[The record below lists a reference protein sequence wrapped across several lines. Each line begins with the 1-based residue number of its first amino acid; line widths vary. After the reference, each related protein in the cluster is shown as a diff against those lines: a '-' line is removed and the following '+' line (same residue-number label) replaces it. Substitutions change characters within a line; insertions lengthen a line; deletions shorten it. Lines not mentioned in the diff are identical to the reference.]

1 MSQTKEDKSDSENES
16 SSDSKSGSSS
26 ESESESGS
34 ASSSSSSS
42 DNENDAQNSSLNTS
56 NPGDTSSTTNN
67 TSTNSD
73 VKGGIA
79 ENGLSDRHRG
89 HQRHPV
95 VPGLRRSDGEEEQNA
110 RHVRNNLAERTV
122 AGNERS
128 RSSDASGSDSD
139 ESAEGDGGNGN
150 AVNQGQQNS
159 DSDNSASKP
168 SNTSRQTE
176 DDDDDDDD
184 DEEDDGEDAA
194 SAARINGQQ
203 PTGVPTAAAA
213 LEASPDDDDDDDD
226 EDDEDDDED
235 DDAGRDDGDE
245 DHHSSKSSYDEQD
258 YAANQLRR
266 KSARK
271 KAVAAARKRP
281 AAQPASKTKKK
292 KSTNNSSRWKSD
304 TSDESDGSDEDS
316 EDSVRYN
323 RRKAPV
329 ATAAA
334 SKKRAA
340 TTTAASKAKAK
351 KKKRSGA
358 YSSDDASNSD
368 DDRKRS
374 ATRRKTAVSY
384 KEASGDEP
392 TDSDDLLEVDQEAEE
407 AAAAAAAEE
416 EKAETIERIIGQRRG
431 RKGATG
437 AITTVYA
444 IEENGD
450 PNEVATSG
458 KLASDELEE
467 QYLIKW
473 SGWSYLHC
481 TWESEETLKE
491 QKVKGLKKLENYV
504 KREATLQHWRRYQ
517 AGPEDID
524 YYECQQELQ
533 QDLLKSYY
541 NVERIIAQ
549 AAKAEGGEGSDYLC
563 KWESLPYSDS
573 TWEDASLLRKKW
585 QKKVVEF
592 HEREE
597 SRCTPSKYSKA
608 IHDRPKFRHLKT
620 QPEYLGEDRGLKLRD
635 YQMDGLNWL
644 ILTWCKKNSVILADE
659 MGLGKT
665 IQTICFLY
673 YLFKSQQLYGPFL
686 CVVPL
691 STMPAWQREFA
702 IWAPEMNFVTYL
714 GDVQSREMIRQYEWC
729 FDRTKKLKFNA
740 ILTTYE
746 ILLKDKTFLGSI
758 SWASLLV
765 DEAHRL
771 KNDDS
776 LLYKALKEFDTN
788 HRLLITGTPLQNS
801 LKELWALLHFI
812 MPQRFETWD
821 SFERNYG
828 NDKSYTELHK
838 ELEPYILRRVKKD
851 VEKSL
856 PAKVEQILRVE
867 MTSIQRQYYRWILT
881 RNFDALRKG
890 LKGSAN
896 TFLNIVIELK
906 KCCNHAMLTRPVEFD
921 AQVNQD
927 DVLQQLLKGS
937 GKLVL
942 LDKLLCRLKE
952 TGHRVLIF
960 SQMVRMLDIL
970 AEYLQ
975 KRHFSYQ
982 RLDGSIKGELRR
994 QALDHFN
1001 AEGSTDFCFLLS
1013 TRAGG
1018 LGINLA
1024 TADTVIIFDSDW
1036 NPQNDLQAQARAHRI
1051 GQKNQVNIYRL
1062 VTARSVEENIVERAK
1077 KKMVLDHLVIQ
1088 RMDTTGRTVLD
1099 KNGGSNTSNPFN
1111 KEELS
1116 AILKFGTEELFKEEE
1131 DGDEELVCDIDEI
1144 LRRAETRDEA
1154 PGMPGDE
1161 LLSAFNVTTFDF
1173 DEDKVGGKPI
1183 TTSGTGKDRTGE
1195 AGGDHDTKE
1204 WDEIIPKSYRE
1215 LVEAEERDREIQDL
1229 YLPPRRLATK
1239 QSDTAGGADGKGSK
1253 GRNKRKGD
1261 EDSDDDSDASVG
1273 LGGDEDGKT
1282 KRARGRP
1289 SNKEKITG
1297 FTDAE
1302 LRRLIKSYKKF
1313 PAPLK
1318 RLEAI
1323 ACDAELQEKPL
1334 SDLRRVAQLLHE
1346 RCVQTMKEIAR
1357 ETENEKHLAPSAAAA
1372 AAAADGKRK
1381 CARAAYSS
1389 KIGGASFNVKT
1400 MMQCVD
1406 ELQPLD
1412 EAIPA
1417 DPHERSRWQLSF
1429 KTRPSHFDVDW
1440 NEEDD
1445 ARLLRG
1451 IYQFGI
1457 GSWEAMKMDPSLGL
1471 SEKILSND
1479 VNRKPQGKHLQSRA
1493 EYLLKVLRKT
1503 LELKRGP
1510 SKPRKQ
1516 RKPKDTKVAAL
1527 MHHPIA
1533 AASPLASGTES
1544 SIGCSIAATIAA
1556 VAAGEDVSLGSVMA
1570 CSGGGMVAT
1579 AAASVPGA
1587 IALSTEEKKTV
1598 SKTKKHPE
1606 SENHH
1611 HHHNSHHHHHHH
1623 HHDEHSNGSR
1633 ADEQSNHKDP
1643 AVTATTAAAAAPAAI
1658 TGSAKEKKKSKKDK
1672 QKESKKDKKKNTG
1685 PMHFT
1690 ANNEPCALNILG
1702 DLDPTVF
1709 NECKEKMRPVKKAL
1723 KTLDN
1728 PDETL
1733 SQEEQLRQTRDCLLS
1748 IGNQINLCL
1757 GEYRDPEKAKEWR
1770 SNLWYF
1776 VSKFTEFDAR
1786 KLFKLYKHA
1795 LKRSEGGGTSGD
1807 GGGSAGECSREAT
1820 DGGGAASSTLTI
1832 GSSPMKDGKD
1842 MARNH
1847 HHHHHHNQ
1855 SSSGIPPP
1863 TSPGYGSLG
1872 KIKKLSSSS
1881 GSSKKDNGHSYERTP
1896 GDSPLNAHSSV
1907 DGAAA
1912 GGGDKSEEE
1921 RSRSRRE
1928 RKEKK
1933 RLQLLSGIDRPIVSE
1948 SAVQQ
1953 RSRYMAATGTTGPSS
1968 SGSGA
1973 NDHGSDSG
1981 GKDEGSSMHS
1991 KRRLEEGEYDENS
2004 KEYKRLHGDS
2014 RNHRDKKWDE
2024 YGDRDRMRNVAPRSG
2039 GPSTPQGGRG
2049 FPDARDDR
2057 GTYLPDPSMD
2067 RWRDSSRYGS
2077 VSDHKRDRYEGY
2089 GSRHTPS
2096 GGYHRDR
2103 ERDRDRDWERGDRD
2117 RERDRERDRS
2127 DRDRDRDRGDRSF
2140 KDKRRH
2146 APSGVG
2152 SYPNS
2157 HYGIPPVGYYPP
2169 ADSSPYRSYP
2179 VGVYPSGQRPSPGAP
2194 LPAVVPGVGAG
2205 GMSSGS
2211 TSGGGVPVGLPS
2223 SSDYIDSRRGE
2234 YDRRPP
2240 PAAPNNQP

>member
-1 MSQTKEDKSDSENES
+1 MVQTAIPAAIQSTKEDKSDSENES

-26 ESESESGS
+26 DSESESGS
-34 ASSSSSSS
+34 GSSNSSSS
-42 DNENDAQNSSLNTS
+42 DNEGQHDRSRSTS
-56 NPGDTSSTTNN
+56 NRASGTTNN
-67 TSTNSD
+67 TSTASSD
-73 VKGGIA
+73 IRDGAI
-79 ENGLSDRHRG
+79 ENGLTEHRASSSNNHTAVQEDDGKEDEEDESDDNSVSASNEHG
-89 HQRHPV
+89 SV
-95 VPGLRRSDGEEEQNA
+95 VN
-110 RHVRNNLAERTV
+110 HVQPTRAV
-122 AGNERS
+122 ASNERS
-128 RSSDASGSDSD
+128 RSSHFGSDSD
-139 ESAEGDGGNGN
+139 ESDPTGGRSSK
-150 AVNQGQQNS
+150 QHHS
-159 DSDNSASKP
+159 DSDASKP
-168 SNTSRQTE
+168 SNTSRQSG
-176 DDDDDDDD
+176 DD
-184 DEEDDGEDAA
+184 DEGEDDEEQEENSAGNETAPKQRSSNNVTMSESPEDY
-194 SAARINGQQ
+194 
-203 PTGVPTAAAA
+203 
-213 LEASPDDDDDDDD
+213 
-226 EDDEDDDED
+226 EDDDED
-235 DDAGRDDGDE
+235 QEEE
-245 DHHSSKSSYDEQD
+245 DHQSSKSSYDDED

-281 AAQPASKTKKK
+281 AAQPASKAKKK
-292 KSTNNSSRWKSD
+292 KSSTSSRWKSD
-304 TSDESDGSDEDS
+304 TSDESEASDSDAS
-316 EDSVRYN
+316 DRF
-323 RRKAPV
+323 RRKSAT
-329 ATAAA
+329 TAA
-334 SKKRAA
+334 KKRAA
-340 TTTAASKAKAK
+340 AVAASKAKAK
-351 KKKRSGA
+351 KKKRTGTGGA
-358 YSSDDASNSD
+358 YSTDEASSEE
-368 DDRKRS
+368 DRKRPS
-374 ATRRKTAVSY
+374 ASRRKTAVSY
-384 KEASGDEP
+384 KEASGDEA

-416 EKAETIERIIGQRRG
+416 EKAETIERIIGRRRG

-437 AITTVYA
+437 ALTTVYA
-444 IEENGD
+444 IEEHGD
-450 PNEVATSG
+450 PN
-458 KLASDELEE
+458 LAAAEGGDHRSPGQMEE

-473 SGWSYLHC
+473 TGWSYLHS

-491 QKVKGLKKLENYV
+491 QKVKGMKKLENYL
-504 KREATLQHWRRYQ
+504 KREEALQHWRQYQ

-533 QDLLKSYY
+533 QDLLKSHY

-549 AAKAEGGEGSDYLC
+549 ADKAEGGEGTDYLC

-585 QKKVVEF
+585 QPKVVEF

-597 SRCTPSKYSKA
+597 SRRTPSKHCKA
-608 IHDRPKFRHLKT
+608 IRYRPNFRHLKT

-644 ILTWCKKNSVILADE
+644 ILTWCKENSVILADE

-729 FDRTKKLKFNA
+729 FDSTKKLKFNA

-776 LLYKALKEFDTN
+776 LLYKALEEFDTN

-812 MPQRFETWD
+812 MPQHFASWD
-821 SFERNYG
+821 DFERNYG
-828 NDKSYTELHK
+828 STNDKSYTKLHK

-867 MTSIQRQYYRWILT
+867 MTSIQRQFYRWILT
-881 RNFDALRKG
+881 KNFNELRKG
-890 LKGSAN
+890 LKGSAS

-906 KCCNHAMLTRPVEFD
+906 KCCNHASLTRPMEFG
-921 AQVNQD
+921 AQVTQD
-927 DVLQQLLKGS
+927 TVLQQLLKGS

-975 KRHFSYQ
+975 KRHFSFQ
-982 RLDGSIKGELRR
+982 RLDGSIKGELRK

-1062 VTARSVEENIVERAK
+1062 VTARSVEEDIVERAK
-1077 KKMVLDHLVIQ
+1077 QKMVLDHLVIQ

-1099 KNGGSNTSNPFN
+1099 GGDKNSGNSWNSSKVGAGNSNSNPF
-1111 KEELS
+1111 KKDELS
-1116 AILKFGTEELFKEEE
+1116 AILKFGAEELFKEEE

-1173 DEDKVGGKPI
+1173 DEDTVGGKPI
-1183 TTSGTGKDRTGE
+1183 TAKDPEPAEAEGTKQF
-1195 AGGDHDTKE
+1195 
-1204 WDEIIPKSYRE
+1204 WDGIIPQSYRE
-1215 LVEAEERDREIQDL
+1215 LVEAEERDREIKDL
-1229 YLPPRRLATK
+1229 YLPPRRLAMKANETD
-1239 QSDTAGGADGKGSK
+1239 SAAGGGGKGGKK
-1253 GRNKRKGD
+1253 GKKGHQEESD
-1261 EDSDDDSDASVG
+1261 EDSEASVG
-1273 LGGDEDGKT
+1273 GGRGGDEDGKA

-1289 SNKEKITG
+1289 SNKEKIAG

-1302 LRRLIKSYKKF
+1302 LRQLIKSYKKF

-1334 SDLRRVAQLLHE
+1334 SDLRRVSQLLHD

-1357 ETENEKHLAPSAAAA
+1357 EAENEKHTAGGGPASVAGDAA
-1372 AAAADGKRK
+1372 KRK
-1381 CARAAYSS
+1381 CARAAYSN

-1400 MMQCVD
+1400 MMQCVE

-1412 EAIPA
+1412 EVIPA
-1417 DPHERSRWQLSF
+1417 DPAERSRWQLSF
-1429 KTRPSHFDVDW
+1429 KTRPPNFDVEW
-1440 NEEDD
+1440 SGEDD
-1445 ARLLRG
+1445 SRLLRG
-1451 IYQFGI
+1451 IYQYGI
-1457 GSWEAMKMDPSLGL
+1457 GSWDAMKMDPSLGL
-1471 SEKILSND
+1471 SDKILAND
-1479 VNRKPQGKHLQSRA
+1479 ANRKPQGKHLQSRA

-1510 SKPRKQ
+1510 SKPRKP
-1516 RKPKDTKVAAL
+1516 RKPKEPKAAAAVAAPSL
-1527 MHHPIA
+1527 MLHPA
-1533 AASPLASGTES
+1533 PASAGSPLRASGTD
-1544 SIGCSIAATIAA
+1544 SIGCSISATIAA
-1556 VAAGEDVSLGSVMA
+1556 VAAGEDVSLGVGGPGMP
-1570 CSGGGMVAT
+1570 SGGLGP
-1579 AAASVPGA
+1579 AAAAMAGA
-1587 IALSTEEKKTV
+1587 TGLTEEKKTG
-1598 SKTKKHPE
+1598 SKSKKLSE

-1611 HHHNSHHHHHHH
+1611 HHNYHHHHH

-1633 ADEQSNHKDP
+1633 ADEHHHHYGGKDQ
-1643 AVTATTAAAAAPAAI
+1643 ATAA
-1658 TGSAKEKKKSKKDK
+1658 GGKEKKKSKKDR
-1672 QKESKKDKKKNTG
+1672 QKDSKKKKDKNTG

-1733 SQEEQLRQTRDCLLS
+1733 PQDEQLRQTRDCLLS

-1776 VSKFTEFDAR
+1776 VSKFTEYDAR
-1786 KLFKLYKHA
+1786 KLFRLYKHA
-1795 LKRSEGGGTSGD
+1795 LKRSEGTADRSGGDTS
-1807 GGGSAGECSREAT
+1807 T
-1820 DGGGAASSTLTI
+1820 DGGSGGVRKSSGHEHSSGAAPTLQL
-1832 GSSPMKDGKD
+1832 GRSPMKDAKD
-1842 MARNH
+1842 AAKHHQH
-1847 HHHHHHNQ
+1847 HHYHLHPAAAAAAAGVGISQ
-1855 SSSGIPPP
+1855 S
-1863 TSPGYGSLG
+1863 TSALNSLG
-1872 KIKKLSSSS
+1872 KIKKISN
-1881 GSSKKDNGHSYERTP
+1881 SKQDNGHSSSGYDRPLTSK
-1896 GDSPLNAHSSV
+1896 SPLKAQSMLT
-1907 DGAAA
+1907 DGGT
-1912 GGGDKSEEE
+1912 GGGGGTMDEEKA
-1921 RSRSRRE
+1921 RSRRE
-1928 RKEKK
+1928 RKDKK
-1933 RLQLLSGIDRPIVSE
+1933 RHHLLGGTISGPIVSD
-1948 SAVQQ
+1948 SALQQ
-1953 RSRYMAATGTTGPSS
+1953 RERYMAATAA
-1968 SGSGA
+1968 GA
-1973 NDHGSDSG
+1973 GGAAIDHGSDSG
-1981 GKDEGSSMHS
+1981 GGKEEGSSMHS

-2004 KEYKRLHGDS
+2004 KEYKRLHGSDS
-2014 RNHRDKKWDE
+2014 RNHRGERDKKWDE
-2024 YGDRDRMRNVAPRSG
+2024 YGDRDRMRNIGSRGAASNSAPQS
-2039 GPSTPQGGRG
+2039 GRG
-2049 FPDARDDR
+2049 FPDSRDDR
-2057 GTYLPDPSMD
+2057 GSYVGVDASVD
-2067 RWRDSSRYGS
+2067 RWRDRYGGGE
-2077 VSDHKRDRYEGY
+2077 HKRDRYEGY
-2089 GSRHTPS
+2089 GSRHMAPS
-2096 GGYHRDR
+2096 GYHREREWDRDRGERERDR
-2103 ERDRDRDWERGDRD
+2103 ERDRDRG
-2117 RERDRERDRS
+2117 
-2127 DRDRDRDRGDRSF
+2127 DRDRDRDRGERCF

-2146 APSGVG
+2146 MPPGTG
-2152 SYPNS
+2152 SYPSN
-2157 HYGIPPVGYYPP
+2157 HYGMPPAGYYPP
-2169 ADSSPYRSYP
+2169 ADGTSYRSYP
-2179 VGVYPSGQRPSPGAP
+2179 VAFPPRQPPGV
-2194 LPAVVPGVGAG
+2194 LPVVVPGSVASSGGCVGAG
-2205 GMSSGS
+2205 SAVGS
-2211 TSGGGVPVGLPS
+2211 AVGESASGGCGLQP
-2223 SSDYIDSRRGE
+2223 DYLESRR
-2234 YDRRPP
+2234 
-2240 PAAPNNQP
+2240 N